1 MGSEREKGHGSKR
14 TLKTKW
20 GLNKAMANTPKM
32 EKGLHRLMNQKGNCT
47 QKSKG
52 TEMVEK
58 PKKQLLAHNIEGIKE
73 SKGQK
78 V

>member
-20 GLNKAMANTPKM
+20 GMNKAMANAPKM
-32 EKGLHRLMNQKGNCT
+32 EKGLHNQKGNCA
-47 QKSKG
+47 QKSKA

-58 PKKQLLAHNIEGIKE
+58 PKKQLLAHKTEGIKE
-73 SKGQK
+73 FKGQK